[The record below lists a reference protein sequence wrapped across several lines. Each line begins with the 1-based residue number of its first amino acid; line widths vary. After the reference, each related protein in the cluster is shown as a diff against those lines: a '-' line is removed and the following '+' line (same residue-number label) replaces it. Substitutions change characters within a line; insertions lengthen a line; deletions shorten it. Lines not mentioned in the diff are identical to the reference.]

1 MKRKIKR
8 LVAALMAVITMVNI
22 LPATAFAAP
31 ASDIPE
37 EMTNNVM
44 LDALAYTGYDVQA
57 QRNDGTLFIDYG
69 SRTPSSVL
77 SNIGYASSGSTS
89 ATGLETNSEGLPDI
103 AYMEERGTMCGG
115 YVSYVLFN
123 YLPNVAGIDTSNL
136 VQPQWPLSPGS
147 IQEAA
152 DKWVADGYAEKIYE
166 AAGGTNFSYSGEIP
180 IGSVIIMAG
189 PTDDGSYSVWNAGH
203 VCLYAGYYNGKHFVT
218 HVGNSR
224 GPEISTIEGMQ
235 GYSGGDGKSY
245 RFVTAIYK
253 FSPDILE

>member
-37 EMTNNVM
+37 EMTDNVM

-115 YVSYVLFN
+115 Y
-123 YLPNVAGIDTSNL
+123 
-136 VQPQWPLSPGS
+136 
-147 IQEAA
+147 
-152 DKWVADGYAEKIYE
+152 
-166 AAGGTNFSYSGEIP
+166 
-180 IGSVIIMAG
+180 M
-189 PTDDGSYSVWNAGH
+189 
-203 VCLYAGYYNGKHFVT
+203 YYHL
-218 HVGNSR
+218 
-224 GPEISTIEGMQ
+224 
-235 GYSGGDGKSY
+235 
-245 RFVTAIYK
+245 K
-253 FSPDILE
+253 FLD